1 MRSVGSGVAVVLLHV
16 GGCGTHSICDILLS
30 SFECVFLLSM
40 CYLFCVDLSSLGSS
54 CGCIMKIVY
63 SPTWDHK
70 GRKLEQQMVYIVKEH
85 LKHERQ
91 LLRERQYERQ
101 RLMEKWN
108 DCIKLLQKKKNEK
121 GFDWLKEW
129 LKCSGQ
135 DPIQRFAQT
144 HQPLKQ

>member
-1 MRSVGSGVAVVLLHV
+1 MGSGVAVVLLHV

-30 SFECVFLLSM
+30 SFECVFVLSM
-40 CYLFCVDLSSLGSS
+40 CDLFCVDLSSLGSS
-54 CGCIMKIVY
+54 CCCIMKIVY

-101 RLMEKWN
+101 LLREKWN

-129 LKCSGQ
+129 LKFSGQ
-135 DPIQRFAQT
+135 DPIQRVAQIQR
-144 HQPLKQ
+144 HS